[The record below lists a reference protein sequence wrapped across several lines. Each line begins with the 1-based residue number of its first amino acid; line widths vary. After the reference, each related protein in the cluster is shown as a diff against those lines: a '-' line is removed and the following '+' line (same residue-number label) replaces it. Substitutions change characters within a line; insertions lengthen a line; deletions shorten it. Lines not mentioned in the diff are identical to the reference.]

1 MNIGLLTHKMVIE
14 TPVLTPDGGGGFTVA
29 WAHLDDVY
37 AALTELG
44 GQEMPQDAQ
53 ITPSQPCRVVIH
65 YRNDL
70 GSKMRLRED
79 ATVYNIVSLRDPDG
93 GKTWLEIIA
102 QMK

>member
-1 MNIGLLTHKMVIE
+1 MNIGLLTHKMAIE

-37 AALTELG
+37 AAFTELD

-53 ITPSQPCRVVIH
+53 ITPSQPCCVVIH

>member
-1 MNIGLLTHKMVIE
+1 MNIGLLTHKMTIE

-29 WAHLDDVY
+29 WEHLDDVY
-37 AALTELG
+37 AAVTELG
-44 GQEMPQDAQ
+44 GQ
-53 ITPSQPCRVVIH
+53 IVPSQPCRVVIH
-65 YRNDL
+65 YRDDM

-79 ATVYNIVSLRDPDG
+79 ETVYNIVSLRDPDG